1 MVPGARNARGAPVS
15 ASPRKLLR
23 RALDALD
30 QVDEVLRR
38 YPEARADL
46 ERRLG
51 PDLFA
56 RTVGARE
63 TLAEAAAALDVDPAA
78 TPRPAPDGGP

>member
-1 MVPGARNARGAPVS
+1 MS
-15 ASPRKLLR
+15 ASPRKLIH
-23 RALDALD
+23 RALDALEQAD
-30 QVDEVLRR
+30 AVLRR

-56 RTVGARE
+56 RILGARE
-63 TLAEAAAALDVDPAA
+63 TLAEAAAALDDGTGPLPD
-78 TPRPAPDGGP
+78 TPRDGPAPPG